1 MPIVSGP
8 IISAV
13 GYDSLVAFNGQT
25 NIVVNGGNGD
35 ARISINNSVITV
47 TNPGTSYPE
56 GITTIGG
63 GSRIVLTVD
72 AIPKIQLK
80 RSAVVGKVPTTAD
93 LEDGELAL
101 NTADGILYYKNNQG
115 NISSLSSGGG
125 GGSTALTEQI
135 ATEKAIIMAIA
146 LG

>member
-1 MPIVSGP
+1 MTTVTGTIT
-8 IISAV
+8 SAV
-13 GYDSLVAFNGQT
+13 QYDSLVAYNGQS

-35 ARISINNSVITV
+35 GRISVNNGVITV
-47 TNPGTSYPE
+47 TTPGTSYAA

-63 GSRIVLTVD
+63 GTRIVLAIN
-72 AIPKIQLK
+72 AIPKIQLR
-80 RSAVVGKVPTTAD
+80 RSAVAGKVPTITD
-93 LEDGELAL
+93 LEDGELAI
-101 NTADGILYYKNNQG
+101 NTADGIIYYKNSG
-115 NISSLSSGGG
+115 GTISSLSSGG

>member
-1 MPIVSGP
+1 MAISGS
-8 IISAV
+8 IISAY

-25 NIVVNGGNGD
+25 NIVVIGGNGD
-35 ARISINNSVITV
+35 GRISISNSVITV

-56 GITTIGG
+56 GIAIIGG
-63 GSRIVLTVD
+63 GTRIVLTVD
-72 AIPKIQLK
+72 PVLKIQLK
-80 RSAVVGKVPTTAD
+80 RSSVTGKVPTTAD

-101 NTADGILYYKNNQG
+101 NTADGVLYYKNNQG
-115 NISSLSSGGG
+115 NIASLSSGGG

>member
-1 MPIVSGP
+1 MAISGS
-8 IISAV
+8 IISAY

-35 ARISINNSVITV
+35 GRISINNSVITV

-63 GSRIVLTVD
+63 GTRIVLTVD
-72 AIPKIQLK
+72 PVLKIQLK
-80 RSAVVGKVPTTAD
+80 RSSVTGKVPTTAD

>member
-1 MPIVSGP
+1 MTTVTGTIT
-8 IISAV
+8 SAV
-13 GYDSLVAFNGQT
+13 QYDSLVAYNGQT

-35 ARISINNSVITV
+35 GRISISNSIITV
-47 TNPGTSYPE
+47 TNPGTSYAA
-56 GITTIGG
+56 GIAIIGG
-63 GSRIVLTVD
+63 GTRIVLTIN
-72 AIPKIQLK
+72 AMPKIQLR
-80 RSAVVGKVPTTAD
+80 RSAVAGKVPTATD

-101 NTADGILYYKNNQG
+101 NTNDGIIYYKNSG
-115 NISSLSSGGG
+115 GTISSLSSGG